1 MNLPN
6 KLTLIRIAMVP
17 FFVAALLME
26 SIPHR
31 FLWAMIIFIVA
42 SITDMLDGNIAR
54 SRGLVTDFGKLM
66 DPLADKILVISA
78 LVCFN
83 SLGLLSAVVTII
95 TVAREFLVTSLRLVA
110 ATSGKVIAADKLG
123 KAKTVTQ
130 DIAVPLIMF
139 RMALAEFGVAGGL
152 LSALDILNLA
162 LVITMTVLTV
172 WSGANYLWKNR
183 EIISDI
189 K

>member
-17 FFVAALLME
+17 FFVAALLIE
-26 SIPHR
+26 SMPQR
-31 FLWAMIIFIVA
+31 FIWAMAIFIIA
-42 SITDMLDGNIAR
+42 SVTDVLDGNIAR

-78 LVCFN
+78 MICFN
-83 SLGLLSAVVTII
+83 SLGLMSAVVTII

-110 ATSGKVIAADKLG
+110 ATDGRVIAADKLG

-130 DIAVPLIMF
+130 DIAIPLIMF
-139 RMALAEFGVAGGL
+139 KSAAAELGAGAAALTWLGFGCT
-152 LSALDILNLA
+152 A
-162 LVITMTVLTV
+162 LVILMTVLTV

-183 EIISDI
+183 EVISDV